1 MSTLPIHID
10 VWSDYVCPFCYLE
23 LPLLD
28 QLKAHY
34 GDRLTVTWH
43 AFELRPDPIP
53 TLIPDSH
60 YLRSTWAR
68 AVYPMAEER
77 GLTLRLPPMQPR
89 SRRALEV
96 AEHARQSGQFDAMH
110 RGIFKA
116 FFEQG
121 RDIGRDDILLDI
133 ANLQGIDTFE
143 LGVALEENR
152 HTQSVLD
159 DEALAQTLGI
169 TAVPT
174 LLIRL
179 EGQAYEEAT
188 QLSGAVD
195 YERLTRA
202 VETLTTQR

>member
-1 MSTLPIHID
+1 MSATPIHID
-10 VWSDYVCPFCYLE
+10 IWSDYVCPFCYLE

-34 GDRLTVTWH
+34 GERLIVTWH
-43 AFELRPDPIP
+43 AFELRPDPVP

-77 GLTLRLPPMQPR
+77 GLTLRLPPVQPR

-96 AEHARQSGQFDAMH
+96 VEHARQVGQFEAMH
-110 RGIFKA
+110 RGLFKA
-116 FFEQG
+116 FFEEG

-133 ANLQGIDTFE
+133 ANLQGIDTVE
-143 LGVALEENR
+143 LEAALEENR
-152 HTQSVLD
+152 YTQPVLD
-159 DEALAQTLGI
+159 DERLAQALGI

-174 LLIRL
+174 LLLRAQD
-179 EGQAYEEAT
+179 EPYEDAI

-195 YERLTRA
+195 YERLTFA
-202 VETLTTQR
+202 IETLMAQR